1 MISMTVD
8 CVLDTNV
15 LVYAAARPGTE
26 EKKRNKAREL
36 IALPFGLSAQILQE
50 FFVTVTRKVKSPMQP
65 VEALEWIE
73 QFEEQPCVPIDVS
86 LVKRGIES
94 AARYKISYWDGAV
107 IAAAETLR
115 AEVLYSEDLNDGQLY
130 GTVRV
135 INPFARL

>member
-1 MISMTVD
+1 MTVD

-15 LVYAAARPGTE
+15 LVYAATRPGTDE
-26 EKKRNKAREL
+26 RKRNKAREL

-50 FFVTVTRKVKSPMQP
+50 FFVTVTRKVRAPMRP

-86 LVKRGIES
+86 LVKRGIEG
-94 AARYKISYWDGAV
+94 AERYKISYWDGAV

-115 AEVLYSEDLNDGQLY
+115 AEILYSEDLSDGQLY
-130 GTVRV
+130 GSVRV
-135 INPFARL
+135 INPFAGH

>member
-1 MISMTVD
+1 MSVE

-15 LVYAAARPGTE
+15 LVYAAAKQGTDE
-26 EKKRNKAREL
+26 RKRSKAREL
-36 IALPFGLSAQILQE
+36 IAQPFGISGQILQE
-50 FFVTVTRKVKSPMQP
+50 FFVTVTRKVKAPMRP
-65 VEALEWIE
+65 IEALEWIE

-86 LVKRGIES
+86 LVKRGIEQS
-94 AARYKISYWDGAV
+94 VRHKISYWDGAV

-135 INPFARL
+135 INPFAGL